1 MEEIKTYCTL
11 LFTLILV
18 PSNSA
23 KHFYHAGTLFLASTL
38 LIRTFNSAL
47 TGL

>member
-1 MEEIKTYCTL
+1 MKQNKTYCTL
-11 LFTLILV
+11 LFTLVLV

-23 KHFYHAGTLFLASTL
+23 KHFSHAGTLFLASTL
-38 LIRTFNSAL
+38 LMRTFNNAL